1 MTTMLPHDSSP
12 DEHDSEQPPS
22 KTSKGN
28 EQAPAAKQ
36 KGPNCTGEWKE
47 YNWWSRPDHSD
58 SDPEITSFIR
68 ADLAELNKSDG
79 ITSLPPRHYDRKRG
93 NIYGDWMYRNSWS
106 THKDAIINTTLL
118 CGRPCEAEIVEMPGQ
133 FIPTFMRNLRQPI
146 TQLTTPSF
154 SHATSKI

>member
-36 KGPNCTGEWKE
+36 KGPNRTGEWKE

-106 THKDAIINTTLL
+106 THKAPSSTPRSCVAVFVKPKLWRCL
-118 CGRPCEAEIVEMPGQ
+118 ASSFPHSCGTYGSRS
-133 FIPTFMRNLRQPI
+133 RN
-146 TQLTTPSF
+146 
-154 SHATSKI
+154 